1 MTGARMARNQKLTP
15 VIASRTIAQ
24 IGWDGAT
31 ALLEFDDGS
40 VLRVHTPSA
49 PAGNAAPLKLGKVR
63 AVRQSAA
70 AIAFDLV
77 DGSTLQLP
85 LAEATS
91 SVMLRDAKGA
101 MEYAD

>member
-1 MTGARMARNQKLTP
+1 MSGARMARNQKLTP
-15 VIASRTIAQ
+15 IIADRTIAQ
-24 IGWDGAT
+24 IGWDGAI
-31 ALLEFDDGS
+31 ALLHLDDGS
-40 VLRVHTPSA
+40 VLRVHTPAA
-49 PAGNAAPLKLGKVR
+49 PAGDAAPLKLGTVR
-63 AVRQSAA
+63 AVRQSTA

-77 DGSTLQLP
+77 DGATLQLP